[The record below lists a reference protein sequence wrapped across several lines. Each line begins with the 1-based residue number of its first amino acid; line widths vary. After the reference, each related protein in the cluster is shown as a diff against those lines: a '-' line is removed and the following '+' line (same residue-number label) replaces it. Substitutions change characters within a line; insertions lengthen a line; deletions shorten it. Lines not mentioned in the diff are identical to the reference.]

1 MANIPINTSA
11 LALSGSASGGSITGS
26 FAGFTVPTA
35 ITFTGL
41 KDANNTV
48 LATPANPLTFGASAF
63 VPLTVTSASISTG
76 AAIFY
81 I

>member
-11 LALSGSASGGSITGS
+11 LAVSGSGAITGS
-26 FAGFTVPTA
+26 FAGFTVPTSV
-35 ITFTGL
+35 TFTAL

-48 LATPANPLTFGASAF
+48 LATPANPLVFGASSF
-63 VPLTVTSASISTG
+63 VPLNVTSASISLG